1 MNTSNITNY
10 KPKDF
15 AELLGV
21 SVKILYRWDREET
34 LKANR
39 TLTLTNKYLLNQVA
53 FLRRFCNVQ
62 KRNSCR
68 AVYWRIWKLCNDLL
82 DEVMKLKSKA

>member
-1 MNTSNITNY
+1 MNTLNITNY

-15 AELLGV
+15 AALLGV

-39 TLTLTNKYLLNQVA
+39 TLTNKYLLNQVA
-53 FLRRFCNVQ
+53 FLR
-62 KRNSCR
+62 
-68 AVYWRIWKLCNDLL
+68 
-82 DEVMKLKSKA
+82 

>member
-1 MNTSNITNY
+1 MNTLNITNY

-15 AELLGV
+15 AALLGV

-53 FLRRFCNVQ
+53 FLR
-62 KRNSCR
+62 
-68 AVYWRIWKLCNDLL
+68 
-82 DEVMKLKSKA
+82 